1 MDGYW
6 TPRILYV
13 SREFW
18 KPGHDAQLNR
28 IEAEGARVCIGL
40 GVPRPYL
47 GIESL
52 TGSKEV
58 WYLNG
63 FASAGQLA
71 KVRSKEEQT
80 GLSWRRPGQGSE
92 SPGRSGQDEAAG
104 KGAAGRSPVGG

>member
-18 KPGHDAQLNR
+18 KPGHDAELNR

-63 FASAGQLA
+63 FASAGELA
-71 KVRSKEEQT
+71 KVTEAYGKKPELLAAMNRFAQQKLNSSHS
-80 GLSWRRPGQGSE
+80 LIARDLRRTDAS
-92 SPGRSGQDEAAG
+92 
-104 KGAAGRSPVGG
+104 